1 MARYSVITASVPK
14 RLYTE
19 EEAGIYMGY
28 PAVFERVLKAGWIA
42 RADKA
47 GIFKM
52 PLYDCE
58 DMDKC
63 IERLKAGEIPQ

>member
-1 MARYSVITASVPK
+1 VKMRYSVITASVPK

-19 EEAGIYMGY
+19 EQAGIYMGY
-28 PAVFERVLKAGWIA
+28 PAVFERVKKASWI
-42 RADKA
+42 KPVT
-47 GIFKM
+47 GCFKM

-63 IERLKAGEIPQ
+63 IERLKAGEIPD